1 LEMKDGNFYFD
12 FENRHRGT
20 REQILERLKFYEPLV
35 RFIAKKYSNE
45 KPKAVDLGCGR
56 GEFLEFLINYGFEVE
71 GVDINKENIKLVK
84 ELGLSAT
91 EGDILKFLKG
101 LSEKKYELVSLIHV
115 IEHLPFEYTFQLFS
129 EVSRVLKPGGI
140 FIVEFPYTKNLMIG
154 AYSFWIDPTHLRPV
168 HPELLEFIGKRNGL
182 IISKSFPINGV
193 KKIDSFSIES
203 LFYFSPDVSVVFVK
217 DSENELYLENVKEVL
232 TQLSLNASLDFED
245 VANLLKRDLRNLDH
259 KLNFLSEKFAKEME
273 PQLLD
278 LQSKLTAIWNKLN
291 FLSEKFAKEME
302 PQLLDLQSKLTA
314 IWNKL
319 NFLSEKFAKEMEP
332 QLLDLQSK
340 LTAIWNSK
348 PWRFYRWLG
357 KKKRSLFNFIKKIKF
372 FFNERL
378 FIHLASY
385 LNSKPKLKETVKFLI
400 KKMPAVERKLKSKIN
415 KLNTSPSNFQENSE
429 QILITNYEA
438 QIFNKRLKRWKEQKE

>member
-1 LEMKDGNFYFD
+1 MKDGNFYFD

-193 KKIDSFSIES
+193 KNIDSFSIES

-259 KLNFLSEKFAKEME
+259 
-273 PQLLD
+273 
-278 LQSKLTAIWNKLN
+278 KLN

>member
-1 LEMKDGNFYFD
+1 MKDGNFYFD

-314 IWNKL
+314 IWN
-319 NFLSEKFAKEMEP
+319 
-332 QLLDLQSK
+332 
-340 LTAIWNSK
+340 SK

>member
-1 LEMKDGNFYFD
+1 MKDGNFYFD

-35 RFIAKKYSNE
+35 RFISKKYSNE

-314 IWNKL
+314 IWN
-319 NFLSEKFAKEMEP
+319 
-332 QLLDLQSK
+332 
-340 LTAIWNSK
+340 SK

>member
-1 LEMKDGNFYFD
+1 MKDGNFYFD

-35 RFIAKKYSNE
+35 RFISKKYSNE

-278 LQSKLTAIWNKLN
+278 LQSKLTAIWN
-291 FLSEKFAKEME
+291 
-302 PQLLDLQSKLTA
+302 
-314 IWNKL
+314 
-319 NFLSEKFAKEMEP
+319 
-332 QLLDLQSK
+332 
-340 LTAIWNSK
+340 SK